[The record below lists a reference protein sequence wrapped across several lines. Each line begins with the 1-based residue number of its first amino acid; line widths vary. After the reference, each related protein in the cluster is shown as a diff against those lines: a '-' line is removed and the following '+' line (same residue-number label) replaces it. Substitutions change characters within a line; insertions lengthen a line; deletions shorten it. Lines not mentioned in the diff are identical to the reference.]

1 MVCPIPQGDHNQR
14 TTAQF
19 AASSVVET
27 ACRSTYQSGNEV
39 MIAGSV
45 HADRLYLKTHTT
57 ALTLVRSNALN
68 RN

>member
-1 MVCPIPQGDHNQR
+1 M
-14 TTAQF
+14 AQF

-45 HADRLYLKTHTT
+45 HADRLYLKTHPT
-57 ALTLVRSNALN
+57 ALIPLRSKRTKDEYLVSTEISVKL
-68 RN
+68 